1 MKDDRPV
8 GVDHDR
14 EPTSAAG
21 SPEPVPAPDVTLNG
35 DGRRGS
41 PFATWSRRR
50 GSQWG
55 ARPQRKDNGGLP
67 REGARGDID
76 KTGELR
82 IQSAISICW

>member
-41 PFATWSRRR
+41 PFATWSREGAANEEAARNAKTTAGAGCLGRDDGR
-50 GSQWG
+50 GSSG
-55 ARPQRKDNGGLP
+55 
-67 REGARGDID
+67 
-76 KTGELR
+76 
-82 IQSAISICW
+82 